1 MHRIEVP
8 SDHWMIRFV
17 RYMGING
24 KRWEPRHTCD
34 LKYGFLEAAAALVL
48 ASLFVWF
55 VFLLLGYVDIRLI
68 LILVGKN
75 PARYG
80 YGDASVGL
88 YIFALMIH
96 ALILVISGIW
106 VAGKVRERIGYWE
119 PSPPKKPKPP
129 SLVRQ
134 TLSAWYDK
142 VCVPVDVVPPREN
155 RGR

>member
-8 SDHWMIRFV
+8 SNHPMIRFV

-24 KRWEPRHTCD
+24 RRWEPRHTCD
-34 LKYGFLEAAAALVL
+34 LNWGFLEAVVALVL
-48 ASLFVWF
+48 ASLLVW
-55 VFLLLGYVDIRLI
+55 VIFLLLGYVDIRFI

-80 YGDASVGL
+80 YGDASAGL
-88 YIFALMIH
+88 YIFAIMIH

-106 VAGKVRERIGYWE
+106 VAVKVRERIGYRAPAPAKE
-119 PSPPKKPKPP
+119 PKPP
-129 SLVRQ
+129 SVVRQ